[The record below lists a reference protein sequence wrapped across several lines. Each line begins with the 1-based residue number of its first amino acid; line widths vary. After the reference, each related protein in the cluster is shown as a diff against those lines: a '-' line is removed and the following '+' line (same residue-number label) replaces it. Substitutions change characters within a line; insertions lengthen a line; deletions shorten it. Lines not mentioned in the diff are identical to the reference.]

1 MGSFT
6 IEGYGGVS
14 VILRVPVRNPTEAIK
29 QKVNGFIESNGYVS
43 MEAENYTRS
52 VDRPPVSWLRI
63 PGLGRTLSG
72 ITPVPVTYPAQE
84 TAGDGPRLEY
94 QVHLFCSGEI
104 KIRAYLFP
112 TLDFHYSGGLK
123 YTISI
128 DDEDL
133 QIINIHEGATNR
145 VWEQWLRNNINLQVS
160 KHYADRPGDHTVKFW
175 MVDPGIVLEKLEVVT
190 GESKAIFLGPAE
202 SHYQSEAEGK

>member
-1 MGSFT
+1 MCYSIIAGNFYCRRQPNQ
-6 IEGYGGVS
+6 IQQEWVLVQLAY
-14 VILRVPVRNPTEAIK
+14 LHRLARVL
-29 QKVNGFIESNGYVS
+29 F
-43 MEAENYTRS
+43 AERGALENRLWA
-52 VDRPPVSWLRI
+52 DINLEK
-63 PGLGRTLSG
+63 
-72 ITPVPVTYPAQE
+72 AQE

-94 QVHLFCSGEI
+94 QVHLFSSGEI